1 MTGNGRGAINGE
13 RGGIPR
19 VFQLIYLEIFITLA
33 ITSQTFRRLDVK
45 R

>member
-1 MTGNGRGAINGE
+1 MGEERLTGRGV
-13 RGGIPR
+13 
-19 VFQLIYLEIFITLA
+19 VFQGLSLLIYLEIFITLA